1 MEILKLKIDEIK
13 WDKNYYYLI
22 SDKKDYKFKIIDGT
36 VDIKIYTNEN
46 DKVGIE
52 YLEKGDLIKLHFD
65 KKANLGKKIYI
76 NTKFI
81 LNSDSEE
88 LEVY

>member
-36 VDIKIYTNEN
+36 VNIQIYTNEN
-46 DKVGIE
+46 EKVGIG
-52 YLEKGDLIKLHFD
+52 YLEKGDLIKLHFNT
-65 KKANLGKKIYI
+65 KKNLGEKIYI

-88 LEVY
+88 LEV

>member
-13 WDKNYYYLI
+13 WDKSYFYLI
-22 SDKKDYKFKIIDGT
+22 SNKRDYKFKIIDGT

-46 DKVGIE
+46 DKVGID
-52 YLEKGDLIKLHFD
+52 YLEKGDLIKLYYD
-65 KKANLGKKIYI
+65 KKAQLGKKIYI